1 MESTTSEI
9 PELGSVLYNSNK
21 TDSYSDNMNRLF
33 AEDEMK
39 NSPFV
44 PNREP
49 VQPKTST
56 TSSPAKSTTYF
67 SAAAFWKNDTESV
80 KVGVILSE
88 LENTEELNF
97 LMFDASKRILRKLC
111 VDDAEFQLSEDSLA
125 VRVEAPPEG
134 SINVKF
140 VDRLTFLNFSTT
152 VILRSKKHMFLKLSD
167 GSGDSQIESG
177 CDIRYNLT
185 KHSFDEEGHLKLPD
199 ERKGVKTRL
208 TKEKLMD
215 HVVYK
220 WMTGLRKGCHFL
232 IKDTLSSVFEVL
244 VDKIRKSTD
253 VTDDEKSVHESKE
266 TSVKLELKADTEIS
280 ESSQDVTIKDQ
291 LINPP
296 TSDESLIASDVTI
309 VPTSSPAPE
318 HAPQLMPVTNSK
330 SQNFVPSTLPV
341 TEDIRDVL
349 HRIIGIELDRIEMR
363 LNNKFEKLQND
374 IMARLDHQAVL
385 IQKILEKSL
394 AE

>member
-1 MESTTSEI
+1 MEYTTSEI
-9 PELGSVLYNSNK
+9 PELGSVYNSNK
-21 TDSYSDNMNRLF
+21 TDSYSENMDRLF

-39 NSPFV
+39 NSPFS
-44 PNREP
+44 
-49 VQPKTST
+49 PKTST

-88 LENTEELNF
+88 LENAEELNF

-125 VRVEAPPEG
+125 VRVETPPEV
-134 SINVKF
+134 SVNVKF
-140 VDRLTFLNFSTT
+140 VDRLTFMNFSTT

-167 GSGDSQIESG
+167 GSGDSQIENG

-185 KHSFDEEGHLKLPD
+185 KHSFDEKGHLKLPD
-199 ERKGVKTRL
+199 ERKGVKARL

-220 WMTGLRKGCHFL
+220 WMSGLRKGCHFL

-253 VTDDEKSVHESKE
+253 VIDEEKSVHESKE
-266 TSVKLELKADTEIS
+266 ASVEIELKADTEIS
-280 ESSQDVTIKDQ
+280 ESSQDVTTKDQ

-296 TSDESLIASDVTI
+296 ISDESLIASDVTI

-318 HAPQLMPVTNSK
+318 HDPQLVPVTNST
-330 SQNFVPSTLPV
+330 SQNFVPPLPV
-341 TEDIRDVL
+341 TDDIRDVL
-349 HRIIGIELDRIEMR
+349 HRIVGIELDRIEMR